1 MLRGIDPSSKVQ
13 TVYPGEVGQ
22 QITLA
27 SFAEPWIEK
36 HGVSHNVR
44 ITYKSVLSRW
54 IIPKLGARPMGEIT
68 TGDLAEFLREIDK
81 RDQPTLPAG
90 PGRRSSGT
98 RLHPPPARPGSRR
111 EIGRAAGPAVDAMG
125 RPGRYGAGL
134 RIRADDGRLR
144 QEPQRL

>member
-1 MLRGIDPSSKVQ
+1 VLRGIDPSSKVQ

-54 IIPKLGARPMGEIT
+54 IIPEA
-68 TGDLAEFLREIDK
+68 
-81 RDQPTLPAG
+81 
-90 PGRRSSGT
+90 
-98 RLHPPPARPGSRR
+98 RR
-111 EIGRAAGPAVDAMG
+111 E
-125 RPGRYGAGL
+125 
-134 RIRADDGRLR
+134 ADG
-144 QEPQRL
+144 